1 MLFFIII
8 FSLEYSLK
16 RDGCEIR
23 LDDTKGRITANGC
36 PTQLQ
41 RLKVET
47 QEIVGHFGER
57 SLNQRKFS
65 LLKTPKGLSEVKSL
79 LPTENMSV
87 QILVNDQG
95 SIMLYGMKETQVEQ
109 AYNTI
114 ENAIGELKL
123 PPSKSA
129 IFS

>member
-1 MLFFIII
+1 MLLFII
-8 FSLEYSLK
+8 FSLKYSLK

-23 LDDTKGRITANGC
+23 LDDKKGKITANGS

-41 RLKVET
+41 KLKVET
-47 QEIVGHFGER
+47 QDIVGHFGER

-87 QILVNDQG
+87 EILVNDQG
-95 SIMLYGMKETQVEQ
+95 SIMLCGMNTTQVEQ
-109 AYNTI
+109 VYNTI
-114 ENAIGELKL
+114 ENAIGEMKL